1 MHRPLL
7 SLLLCLL
14 ILPAQAGVYTYLDA
28 DGNRV
33 YTDQPPSG
41 NAERIELAPS
51 NNMDRYAAPRP
62 PAPPVMSQPLTPVYQ
77 VLRILIP
84 EPDATIR
91 DGAGNLI
98 VSATSEP
105 ALQAGHSFRLIMDG
119 QPVGKAGRSPV
130 FPLENLDRGTHQIS
144 VEILD
149 DKGRILERTPSQ
161 PFHMKRISLNEKR
174 RANPCQKNDY
184 GVRPECPI
192 ESKPKEPRNIP
203 LLPFI

>member
-91 DGAGNLI
+91 DGAGSLI

-105 ALQAGHSFRLIMDG
+105 ALQAGHSFRLI
-119 QPVGKAGRSPV
+119 
-130 FPLENLDRGTHQIS
+130 L
-144 VEILD
+144 
-149 DKGRILERTPSQ
+149 
-161 PFHMKRISLNEKR
+161 SL
-174 RANPCQKNDY
+174 
-184 GVRPECPI
+184 I
-192 ESKPKEPRNIP
+192 HI
-203 LLPFI
+203 